1 MRKQGKRRCALLA
14 IVLLLVMSLGQTI
27 PAQAASAAYR
37 NGPDIYGEAYCVM
50 DADTGEII
58 CAKNAMGLYHPA
70 SITKIMT
77 ALVTIEQVKDLN
89 ATLTYSENAVN
100 GISVHSSTCQPKAM
114 VGEKMT
120 VWDTLNGM
128 MLVSGNECAMALAE
142 YVGGTVENF
151 MDMVNERVKEL
162 GATNTHFT
170 NPHGID
176 NVEHYTNPYDMALLF
191 RAALQNDTFRKLV
204 SSVTYTI
211 PATNMCSTPR
221 VLTMGHQI
229 VAGNIEFDGVYA
241 GKTGRTAW
249 AGRTLL
255 TAAEHN
261 GHNFVVALM
270 KSGEDY
276 FYTDTEIL
284 LEYAYAVADG
294 QETWGWHD
302 CEETYVANENVN
314 IRDRASKYATVRG
327 SLLQGQEVT
336 CTGTYADWCRIVIDN
351 RTYYVNASYVHPK
364 NAPETVATTEESET
378 VAETAETTAGT
389 RESTEALTE
398 GESESEQ
405 TWTEVQTAAS
415 TEKTSH
421 RPDIVTILLAV
432 IGVSAALGVGV
443 VIWFVVS
450 KWREK

>member
-1 MRKQGKRRCALLA
+1 MKKQGKRRSGLLILVLALALSM
-14 IVLLLVMSLGQTI
+14 LQTTS
-27 PAQAASAAYR
+27 AQAASAAYR

-89 ATLTYSENAVN
+89 ETLTYSENAVN

-142 YVGGTVENF
+142 HVGGTVENF
-151 MDMVNERVKEL
+151 MDMVNKRVKEL

-211 PATNMCSTPR
+211 PVTNLCSTPR

-261 GHNFVVALM
+261 GRNFVVALM

-294 QETWGWHD
+294 QEPWGWQE
-302 CEETYVANENVN
+302 CNETYIANSNVN
-314 IRDRASKYATVRG
+314 LRDRASQYGTVRG

-336 CTGTYADWCRIVIDN
+336 CTGTYAGWCRVVIDN
-351 RTYYVNASYVHPK
+351 RTYYVDASFVHPK
-364 NAPETVATTEESET
+364 NVPETVPETELESET
-378 VAETAETTAGT
+378 ETIAETL
-389 RESTEALTE
+389 ESTEAESSSVANETE
-398 GESESEQ
+398 TPEAEQ
-405 TWTEVQTAAS
+405 AKGWQ
-415 TEKTSH
+415 
-421 RPDIVTILLAV
+421 PDLMTILLGI
-432 IGVSAALGVGV
+432 IGVSAVVGIGV
-443 VIWFVVS
+443 VVWYVVS

>member
-1 MRKQGKRRCALLA
+1 MKKQGKRRSG
-14 IVLLLVMSLGQTI
+14 LLVLVLALALSMLRTTS
-27 PAQAASAAYR
+27 AQATSAAYR

-89 ATLTYSENAVN
+89 ETLTYSENAVN

-142 YVGGTVENF
+142 HVGGTVENF
-151 MDMVNERVKEL
+151 MDMVNKRVKEL

-211 PATNMCSTPR
+211 PVTNLCSTPR

-261 GHNFVVALM
+261 GRNFVVALM

-294 QETWGWHD
+294 QEPWGWQE
-302 CEETYVANENVN
+302 CNETYIHCQFQCKSARSGESVWN
-314 IRDRASKYATVRG
+314 RA
-327 SLLQGQEVT
+327 
-336 CTGTYADWCRIVIDN
+336 RISV
-351 RTYYVNASYVHPK
+351 
-364 NAPETVATTEESET
+364 
-378 VAETAETTAGT
+378 AGT
-389 RESTEALTE
+389 GSDLHRYLCGLVSRCDRQSDILCGCFFCASEECAGNSLGDGAGKRDGDDCRDAGKHRGRE
-398 GESESEQ
+398 
-405 TWTEVQTAAS
+405 
-415 TEKTSH
+415 
-421 RPDIVTILLAV
+421 
-432 IGVSAALGVGV
+432 
-443 VIWFVVS
+443 
-450 KWREK
+450 